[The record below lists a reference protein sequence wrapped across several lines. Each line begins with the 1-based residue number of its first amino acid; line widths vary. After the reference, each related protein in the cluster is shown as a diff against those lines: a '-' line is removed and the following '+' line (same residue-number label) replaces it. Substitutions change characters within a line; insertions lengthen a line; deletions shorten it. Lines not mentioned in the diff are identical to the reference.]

1 MPDETMPL
9 ADRVSH
15 FSWTSVIAGA
25 VAGAALS
32 FILLTFGAAVGLSV
46 SSTAPTWRDTSVA
59 LVILSG
65 LYLILQALAG
75 FGLAGYV
82 AGWLRTGAATT
93 GEAAENWDGAH
104 GLAAWALAV
113 LMGAVVAIGIGAHSI
128 SNLAP
133 AAASPSATSAEP
145 VLSYELDRL
154 LRSNRRPPNVDV
166 GTERAEAGRVLL
178 TANSH
183 SGVAAEDRTFLIA
196 QVGAL
201 TGIGQP
207 DAERR
212 VDTAIVNARS
222 AIRRSRATSVLL
234 AFSLAA
240 ATLLGAVAAWG
251 AAVAGGRHRDGAP
264 TPNWMRSGPKLGR
277 PMTLP

>member
-1 MPDETMPL
+1 MDETLP
-9 ADRVSH
+9 AERVSH
-15 FSWTSVIAGA
+15 LSWSAVIAGA
-25 VAGAALS
+25 IAGAALS
-32 FILLTFGAAVGLSV
+32 FILITFGTAIGLSI

-82 AGWLRTGAATT
+82 AGRLRGGVATT

-113 LMGAVVAIGIGAHSI
+113 LMGAAVAIGIGAHSAA
-128 SNLAP
+128 SLAP
-133 AAASPSATSAEP
+133 ASTAPSTTAAEP

-154 LRSNRRPPNVDV
+154 FRSTRRQQNVDMSA
-166 GTERAEAGRVLL
+166 ERAEAGRVLL
-178 TANSH
+178 TANSRA
-183 SGVAAEDRTFLIA
+183 GVAADDRTFLVSQI
-196 QVGAL
+196 GAL
-201 TGIGQP
+201 TGLGQP
-207 DAERR
+207 EAERR
-212 VDTAIVNARS
+212 VDTAIGNARS
-222 AIRRSRATSVLL
+222 ALRRSRATAVLL

-264 TPNWMRSGPKLGR
+264 VPGWMTGTPKFGRSRTMP
-277 PMTLP
+277 